1 MCAVTQCIYHLRET
15 PPLPHSSWGT
25 QTNTEPEGHRHTQTH
40 LVMAGLEGAP
50 SAVESHL
57 HRGEGQVGHE
67 IFTALH
73 VAVLHLEEKAQ
84 IRKEHRKRSV
94 TANRGDRQVL
104 QWLERKSCM
113 FNRHHKAFEGNY
125 PTPYRDGNGGE

>member
-1 MCAVTQCIYHLRET
+1 MYLPPERPPTT
-15 PPLPHSSWGT
+15 PFQL
-25 QTNTEPEGHRHTQTH
+25 GHTGKHRARRSQADRHTQTH

-67 IFTALH
+67 IFTTLH

-84 IRKEHRKRSV
+84 VRKEYRKRSV
-94 TANRGDRQVL
+94 TANRRDRQVL

-113 FNRHHKAFEGNY
+113 SNRHHKAFEGNY
-125 PTPYRDGNGGE
+125 PTP

>member
-1 MCAVTQCIYHLRET
+1 
-15 PPLPHSSWGT
+15 
-25 QTNTEPEGHRHTQTH
+25 
-40 LVMAGLEGAP
+40 MAGLEGAP

-84 IRKEHRKRSV
+84 IRKEYRKRIHHSGQKGSSGSSV
-94 TANRGDRQVL
+94 ACEEILHV
-104 QWLERKSCM
+104 
-113 FNRHHKAFEGNY
+113 
-125 PTPYRDGNGGE
+125 